1 MFTFKG
7 MPITNGPANEASMNV
22 WFEAF
27 GLKKRPAD
35 LSGFTDERT
44 RDIETDSSLVIPV
57 QKMIKFPVKREED
70 VEHIFGYASG
80 TFKNIPLGEGY
91 NRFDIMV
98 IARYIAIGTLE
109 DNWNSVMFS
118 HDHGALKL
126 LAENNPGVFTKYE
139 IIHAEDEEK
148 EEVVV
153 PKKETATKKEEAKKK
168 AKEEE
173 KKEEKPKQI
182 AAPAQEK
189 KKKET
194 KKKVETVKAE
204 IVPNDSKA
212 GFSAKNVTA
221 ESKLIESKEEK
232 AEEKQEEKPVE
243 EKKEEAKKEEKKY
256 EHEEMFVMSTFDAP
270 RMIKQKPELKDKT
283 IDRLLKV
290 ISKISEEPEYAGI
303 WSCKFKLL
311 KAFYMGP
318 NNFGV
323 SDPTNKIAL
332 WIRKDDTNLYAGEHC
347 ISKMVNDINEYRNA
361 VKKAK
366 EEKKKEEENE
376 KQSA

>member
-80 TFKNIPLGEGY
+80 TFKNIPLGGGY

-148 EEVVV
+148 EEAVI
-153 PKKETATKKEEAKKK
+153 PKKKESVSKKEEAKKK
-168 AKEEE
+168 EKEER
-173 KKEEKPKQI
+173 KQEEPKQI

-204 IVPNDSKA
+204 IVPSDSKA

-221 ESKLIESKEEK
+221 ESKLITSEDK
-232 AEEKQEEKPVE
+232 AEEKKQEEKPAE
-243 EKKEEAKKEEKKY
+243 EKKEEAKKY

-290 ISKISEEPEYAGI
+290 ISKISEDSAYAGI
-303 WSCKFKLL
+303 WTCKFKLL

-318 NNFGV
+318 NNFAV
-323 SDPTNKIAL
+323 SDPANKISL

>member
-1 MFTFKG
+1 
-7 MPITNGPANEASMNV
+7 
-22 WFEAF
+22 
-27 GLKKRPAD
+27 
-35 LSGFTDERT
+35 
-44 RDIETDSSLVIPV
+44 
-57 QKMIKFPVKREED
+57 
-70 VEHIFGYASG
+70 
-80 TFKNIPLGEGY
+80 
-91 NRFDIMV
+91 
-98 IARYIAIGTLE
+98 
-109 DNWNSVMFS
+109 
-118 HDHGALKL
+118 
-126 LAENNPGVFTKYE
+126 
-139 IIHAEDEEK
+139 
-148 EEVVV
+148 
-153 PKKETATKKEEAKKK
+153 
-168 AKEEE
+168 
-173 KKEEKPKQI
+173 
-182 AAPAQEK
+182 
-189 KKKET
+189 
-194 KKKVETVKAE
+194 
-204 IVPNDSKA
+204 
-212 GFSAKNVTA
+212 
-221 ESKLIESKEEK
+221 
-232 AEEKQEEKPVE
+232 
-243 EKKEEAKKEEKKY
+243 
-256 EHEEMFVMSTFDAP
+256 MFVMSTFDAP